1 MLKVNVGSSI
11 LSCAK
16 TAGKEAASKAK
27 IGLDSI
33 KMAFVY
39 GSCDYNIDEMLSGVA
54 EELPDIPL
62 IGNTSFTGIITPEGF
77 IGSEDGFVG
86 VMALSDPD
94 MIIGIAS
101 KERGASPVEDGK
113 LIAAEAMKAANQNSS
128 PNFFYMAASPA
139 EEEFYLKGISSIIGR
154 IPFFGG
160 SAADNSIS
168 GNWKLYTDNSQFSD
182 GVVIAF
188 FYGDIKMTNLFTGSY
203 RETDDF
209 GVITKVDGNRT
220 LVEIDGVPATKK
232 YAKWRGIDM
241 EAVTGGN
248 LLATTITSPLG
259 VKDRLGDL
267 IAIRHPMNGN
277 DDFSMAIG
285 NNLSEKT
292 CVIRM
297 EATVD
302 ELISSTGETL
312 KALIEKM
319 DKPPIAFHLV
329 HCGGRRAGIDSRI
342 DEVAKLIKEVA
353 GDIPFIVEFTFGE
366 YGFESDNNN
375 TCGGLMLSFTGFSE

>member
-267 IAIRHPMNGN
+267 IAVRHPMNGN

-342 DEVAKLIKEVA
+342 DEVAKLIKEAA